1 MYNIYIIYNI
11 YIGDTEAVGKL
22 AGWGKQYLATLVIP
36 FAPSLPAPVAG
47 GSEARRSSSRGNA
60 ASGVAGE
67 GARAGGESG
76 DTEDKSAVKGV
87 RSARALKDTSEVILK
102 SPLYSEFRSKY
113 IRALTF
119 ENLCQELDVPFD
131 LYCRLSRLP
140 QLGGGREG
148 DTSDLRFLAQDGT
161 KCPVA
166 QHQAKGLILHMPA
179 SDKDLVAA
187 MEAKFSAAAAAVAA
201 AGGRWLG
208 PPSIWCKIRD
218 VRIQERKDAAGAGG
232 APKVIG
238 ILAQDERIKCKP
250 SIVMLPVCHSRVIEI
265 AAALKVCL
273 EHEAQ
278 QLEAAVAPLHSPQGD
293 GGGGGAAAAAAAA
306 APAKQNRDRAS
317 EKRKAADAGLEEGP
331 QRRGE
336 RGGGGMSGG
345 AAVGG
350 EVVTSAG
357 HGGVPVK
364 TLQQVLALTRAEPVD
379 KFRVRVKVTAIDP
392 PQVK

>member
-1 MYNIYIIYNI
+1 MPW
-11 YIGDTEAVGKL
+11 KL
-22 AGWGKQYLATLVIP
+22 FSKVLYT
-36 FAPSLPAPVAG
+36 
-47 GSEARRSSSRGNA
+47 
-60 ASGVAGE
+60 AS
-67 GARAGGESG
+67 
-76 DTEDKSAVKGV
+76 
-87 RSARALKDTSEVILK
+87 
-102 SPLYSEFRSKY
+102 FHSKNTK
-113 IRALTF
+113 ALTY

-140 QLGGGREG
+140 QLGGGGGGGRGG

-161 KCPVA
+161 KSPVA

-187 MEAKFSAAAAAVAA
+187 VEAKFSAAAAAVAA

-218 VRIQERKDAAGAGG
+218 VRLQERKDAAGAGG
-232 APKVIG
+232 TPKVIG

-250 SIVMLPVCHSRVIEI
+250 SIVMLPVCHSRVVEI
-265 AAALKVCL
+265 AATLKVCL
-273 EHEAQ
+273 KHEEQ
-278 QLEAAVAPLHSPQGD
+278 QLEAAVAPLHAPQGD
-293 GGGGGAAAAAAAA
+293 GGGGGAGGGGAAAAAAA

-317 EKRKAADAGLEEGP
+317 DKRKAADAGLEEGA
-331 QRRGE
+331 QRRGG
-336 RGGGGMSGG
+336 RGGGGGRDG
-345 AAVGG
+345 AAGG
-350 EVVTSAG
+350 RGGVTSAG
-357 HGGVPVK
+357 PGGVPVK